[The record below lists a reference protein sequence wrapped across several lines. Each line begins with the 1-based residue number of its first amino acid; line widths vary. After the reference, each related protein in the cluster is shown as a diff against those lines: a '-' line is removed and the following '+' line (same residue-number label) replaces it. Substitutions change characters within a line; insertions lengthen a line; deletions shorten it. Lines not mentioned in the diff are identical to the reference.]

1 MSAFGGRAD
10 IDRATLLTTAPQ
22 PATLLELN
30 SRRPRLGM
38 GAAMKVA
45 FIFAAAASLFL
56 SFGAVAADIAVLAT
70 GATKEIILD
79 LIPLFEKSSGHKVI
93 MTWTGT
99 AGIRK
104 RVGDGEV
111 YDLVI
116 VGAPVIDTF
125 IQQGKI
131 APGSRTELM
140 KSAVGVAVRAGAP
153 KPDIGSREAMRNT
166 LLAAR
171 SIGYSTGPSGDHVV
185 SLIERFGITDQV
197 KPKLR
202 QVPTGTRI
210 ETIIAT
216 GEAEIGFQQISE
228 LIRAPGIDYIG
239 PLPSDIQKITVYS
252 SGIHAQAR
260 QPEAAKALVSV
271 LSGSAAAPVIKHHGM
286 EPP

>member
-1 MSAFGGRAD
+1 
-10 IDRATLLTTAPQ
+10 
-22 PATLLELN
+22 
-30 SRRPRLGM
+30 
-38 GAAMKVA
+38 
-45 FIFAAAASLFL
+45 
-56 SFGAVAADIAVLAT
+56 
-70 GATKEIILD
+70 
-79 LIPLFEKSSGHKVI
+79 
-93 MTWTGT
+93 
-99 AGIRK
+99 
-104 RVGDGEV
+104 
-111 YDLVI
+111 
-116 VGAPVIDTF
+116 
-125 IQQGKI
+125 
-131 APGSRTELM
+131 M

-153 KPDIGSREAMRNT
+153 KPDISSREAVRNT

-260 QPEAAKALVSV
+260 QPEAAKVLVSV
-271 LSGSAAAPVIKHHGM
+271 LSGSAATPVIKHHGM

>member
-1 MSAFGGRAD
+1 
-10 IDRATLLTTAPQ
+10 
-22 PATLLELN
+22 
-30 SRRPRLGM
+30 
-38 GAAMKVA
+38 MKVA
-45 FIFAAAASLFL
+45 FLFAAAASLCL
-56 SFGAVAADIAVLAT
+56 SFETIAADIAMLAT
-70 GATKEIILD
+70 GATKEIVLE
-79 LIPLFEKSSGHKVI
+79 LIPQFEKSSGYKVVA
-93 MTWTGT
+93 TWTGT
-99 AGIRK
+99 EGIRK
-104 RVGDGEV
+104 KMGDGEV
-111 YDLVI
+111 YDLII
-116 VGAPVIDTF
+116 VGAPVVDTF

-153 KPDIGSREAMRNT
+153 KPDIGSPQAVKKM
-166 LLAAR
+166 LLAAK

-185 SLIERFGITDQV
+185 SLIERFGITDQI

-202 QVPTGTRI
+202 QVPTGARI

-252 SGIHAQAR
+252 AGIHASAK
-260 QPEAAKALVSV
+260 QPEAARALVKS
-271 LSGSAAAPVIKHHGM
+271 LIGGTAAPVIKHHGM